1 MVAVNVIRGAI
12 GKSKAM
18 EMCLTGR
25 TIDATEAERCGLVF
39 RVVPLASLFDEP
51 IRIAS
56 VIASMS
62 LPTTRMIKATVN
74 RAFETPL
81 AEGIQ
86 V

>member
-12 GKSKAM
+12 GKSKAL
-18 EMCLTGR
+18 ETCLAGR

-62 LPTTRMIKATVN
+62 LPTTRMIKETVH